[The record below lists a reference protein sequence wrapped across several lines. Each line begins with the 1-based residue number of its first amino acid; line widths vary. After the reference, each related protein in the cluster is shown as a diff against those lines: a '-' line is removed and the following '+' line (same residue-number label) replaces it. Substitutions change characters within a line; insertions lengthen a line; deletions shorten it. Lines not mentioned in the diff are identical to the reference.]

1 MGSNNYG
8 KTQYLTSSLIPA
20 SQTLKTNDQATN
32 RSVKRKTEV
41 SIEERKSINKQQF
54 INISP
59 MPQKST
65 NHDMPEQRALPVF
78 TTKKM
83 MDKSEAII
91 AQVARN

>member
-1 MGSNNYG
+1 
-8 KTQYLTSSLIPA
+8 
-20 SQTLKTNDQATN
+20 
-32 RSVKRKTEV
+32 
-41 SIEERKSINKQQF
+41 
-54 INISP
+54 